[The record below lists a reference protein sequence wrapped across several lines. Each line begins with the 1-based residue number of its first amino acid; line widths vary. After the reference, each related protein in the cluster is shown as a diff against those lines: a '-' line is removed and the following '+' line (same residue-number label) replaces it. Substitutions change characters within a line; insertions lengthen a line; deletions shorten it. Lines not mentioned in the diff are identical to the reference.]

1 MFDRVLLLKLT
12 LCILSDS
19 LMHTLAICEDLD
31 EMLHNAPFH
40 LGPHYLIAKTKTIFL
55 FSFSIYCLTLACEYH
70 RQVYFEHSGLQD
82 ESQQVTISKLPYG
95 SLTCTGVTFPAQGT
109 SS

>member
-40 LGPHYLIAKTKTIFL
+40 LGPHYLPRQKQSFFFL
-55 FSFSIYCLTLACEYH
+55 
-70 RQVYFEHSGLQD
+70 
-82 ESQQVTISKLPYG
+82 
-95 SLTCTGVTFPAQGT
+95 SLYTA
-109 SS
+109 